1 MSIPVGELVKRN
13 MHLRVDDRMPSHIGS
28 ISHQYAIMADLWHRL
43 CPRLRLIVE
52 DRVKAK
58 EDD

>member
-13 MHLRVDDRMPSHIGS
+13 MHLRVDDRMPSHIGT
-28 ISHQYAIMADLWHRL
+28 YAIMTDLWHRL

-58 EDD
+58 DDD